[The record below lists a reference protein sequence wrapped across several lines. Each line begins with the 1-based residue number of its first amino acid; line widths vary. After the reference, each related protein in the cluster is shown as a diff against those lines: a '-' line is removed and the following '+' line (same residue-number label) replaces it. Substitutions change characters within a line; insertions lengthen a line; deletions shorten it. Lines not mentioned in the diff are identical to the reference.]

1 MSVSSMGTGDYIAST
16 TELDSHVNM
25 IVMGKQAFL
34 LSNSVQSVD
43 VKAFPE
49 VVDGLYKVPIVDA
62 VIAYNFP
69 HTGETLLIVLRN
81 FLCVL
86 VMDHNLF
93 LTFILH
99 EAGLVVNN
107 TPKFTSMIQVLK
119 ITRFLMWKPDLEY
132 HSGYQVSSQFFKRAP

>member
-1 MSVSSMGTGDYIAST
+1 MSQILMSVTSMGTGDYIAST

-62 VIAYNFP
+62 VIVYDFP
-69 HTGETLLIVLRN
+69 CTGDTFLLVVRN
-81 FLCVL
+81 YLCVL
-86 VMDHNLF
+86 VMDHNILPP
-93 LTFILH
+93 FILS
-99 EAGLVVNN
+99 EAVLVVNN
-107 TPKFTSMIQVLK
+107 TPKIHINDPSV
-119 ITRFLMWKPDLEY
+119 EY
-132 HSGYQVSSQFFKRAP
+132 HSIFYE